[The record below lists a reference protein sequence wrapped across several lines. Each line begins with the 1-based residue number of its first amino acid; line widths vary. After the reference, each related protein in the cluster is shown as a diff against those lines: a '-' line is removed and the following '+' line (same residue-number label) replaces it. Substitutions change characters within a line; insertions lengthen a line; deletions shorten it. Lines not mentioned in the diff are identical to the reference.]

1 MKKVLIFT
9 STGGGG
15 HISVSNAIK
24 QYLEDDYEIEEA
36 LLFKHILKS
45 LDPVMSTIFG
55 RFNGENI
62 YNYFMRKK
70 YFALANLLYNLG
82 EYYFSFRAQKI
93 RSILELYLVKHK
105 PDLVISVIPII
116 NQDIFLV
123 TKKLGLPFLIV
134 PTDLDATT
142 FLYRIDCQDHPC
154 FKISLAFDDD
164 EIRKAA
170 EKNGINP
177 EAISINGFPLRKDF
191 FKDKN
196 NKKTKKDFNLPHNK
210 PTILLLMGT
219 QGSND
224 IQRFVKELTQL
235 DMPAHL
241 ICCIGKSES
250 LKTTLTSI
258 ELPEYIS
265 LSIIGFTQRIADLMA
280 VADLIITKSG
290 SVSVCETMY
299 SNKPTLLDATS
310 TLLRWERFNHH
321 FFKKHYIGGI
331 ISADQPIAQQVK
343 TVLTD
348 KKLLKTYQSNLQ
360 DLEKSQP
367 HLDVP
372 RLIERMLEYKLK
384 KEKGTARQKEKQTS
398 GQEACFQLSLSSM
411 IRHK

>member
-1 MKKVLIFT
+1 MKKVLILT

-15 HISVSNAIK
+15 HMSVSNALK
-24 QYLEDDYEIEEA
+24 QYLEDDYETEEV

-70 YFALANLLYNLG
+70 FFMLANLLYNIG
-82 EYYFSFRAQKI
+82 EYYFTFRSRKI
-93 RSILELYLVKHK
+93 RSILEYYFTKKK
-105 PDLVISVIPII
+105 PDLIISVIPII
-116 NQDIFLV
+116 NQDVFLV
-123 TKKLGLPFLIV
+123 TKKLGIPFLLV

-142 FLYRIDCQDHPC
+142 FLHRIDGQDHPH
-154 FKISLAFDDD
+154 FKLSLAFDDG

-177 EAISINGFPLRKDF
+177 ETISISGFPLRADF
-191 FKDKN
+191 FKEKN
-196 NKKTKKDFNLPHNK
+196 NKKIKKNFNLPHNK
-210 PTILLLMGT
+210 PSILLLMGT
-219 QGSND
+219 QGSHD
-224 IQRFVKELTQL
+224 MQRFVKELAQL
-235 DMPAHL
+235 AMPAHL

-265 LSIIGFTQRIADLMA
+265 LSIIGFTQQIADLMA
-280 VADLIITKSG
+280 VTDLIITKSG

-310 TLLRWERFNHH
+310 TVLRWERFNHH
-321 FFKKHYIGGI
+321 FFKKHNIGGI
-331 ISADQPIAQQVK
+331 ISADIPIAQQIK

-348 KKLLKTYQSNLQ
+348 KKLLKSYQNNLLA
-360 DLEKSQP
+360 LEKNQP
-367 HLDVP
+367 HLDIP
-372 RLIERMLEYKLK
+372 ELIKQMLEYTPE
-384 KEKGTARQKEKQTS
+384 KEKQTTRQKEKQTS
-398 GQEACFQLSLSSM
+398 GQEACFQLSLSSTV
-411 IRHK
+411 RHK